1 MYTLPRL
8 VGMARAKQLLFGNAT
23 WSARD
28 ALAAG
33 LVVQVVADDELD
45 AACMDKARALAAGP
59 VAVMGLA
66 KLIMARSFETGLDE
80 MFLYE
85 GLGQA
90 LATSS
95 GEFREGLDALL
106 EKRPAKF
113 DGQRNP

>member
-1 MYTLPRL
+1 
-8 VGMARAKQLLFGNAT
+8 
-23 WSARD
+23 
-28 ALAAG
+28 
-33 LVVQVVADDELD
+33 
-45 AACMDKARALAAGP
+45 
-59 VAVMGLA
+59 MGLA

-113 DGQRNP
+113 GDQSNP